1 MKRVYLDWGV
11 VSYLKKDEY
20 AVLRDLL
27 LSNKDRLFFV
37 YSPAHFEDLMRS
49 KGEPQFEHDIQMLSG
64 LVDNHLL
71 DFNKEM
77 VWPYRATPEEF
88 NRDYVDYS
96 SYLFQDFVSLLS
108 SIDDLPIPGINV
120 GDAIKANLN
129 VAFPIPS
136 EFRSNKLFENT
147 FPNLPESPTLGD
159 VIESCRQFVCDM
171 MMNGGSYKNYRKSI
185 HETGFKLETNA
196 GNWKDEE
203 ATDKISLF
211 LKSKGIDMSF
221 NDYVKMNFHGR
232 KFTANEFFTT
242 AYCILDMLGFHS
254 DKLPKASN
262 TIRSV
267 TTDAKHAYFA
277 GFCDWFV
284 TADTRLYH
292 KAKALYSNFGVST
305 SVLTP
310 DEAMLAIEEEIR
322 PYGRDYIRS
331 FVEAELNGEHIVE
344 VHGKKN
350 DMDADYVVYKFSRRF
365 LGVFTH
371 GIHYCNSDGSYLIQ
385 FKLAFDNYS
394 RFLFYDEVSLILET
408 ITDYFGLQG
417 ISNYDSLRKKFME
430 GDTGV
435 TISWRFDNGFVC
447 VKNDEDRHR
456 PELYFM
462 FR

>member
-1 MKRVYLDWGV
+1 
-11 VSYLKKDEY
+11 
-20 AVLRDLL
+20 
-27 LSNKDRLFFV
+27 
-37 YSPAHFEDLMRS
+37 
-49 KGEPQFEHDIQMLSG
+49 
-64 LVDNHLL
+64 
-71 DFNKEM
+71 
-77 VWPYRATPEEF
+77 
-88 NRDYVDYS
+88 
-96 SYLFQDFVSLLS
+96 
-108 SIDDLPIPGINV
+108 
-120 GDAIKANLN
+120 
-129 VAFPIPS
+129 
-136 EFRSNKLFENT
+136 
-147 FPNLPESPTLGD
+147 
-159 VIESCRQFVCDM
+159 

-254 DKLPKASN
+254 DKLPKVSN